1 MKKYDLVII
10 GGGSA
15 GLAAASSAYDEGI
28 RKIIILEKE
37 SYLGGI
43 LLQCIHNGFGL
54 HTYKEELTG
63 PEYAYRASEEVRKRN
78 IETMVDT
85 FVLALEMFND
95 EFIITYSSKDEGLNK
110 ILASS
115 VILATG
121 CSERTAGAI
130 GLNGTRPSG
139 IMTAGLAQKYINIEG
154 YMVGKKAFILGS
166 GDIGLIMARRL
177 TLEGTKVLG
186 VAEIMPYSNGLNR
199 NIVQCLEDYN
209 IPLYLHHT
217 IKEVKGNERL
227 EKIIICEVDDNLE
240 FIEGKEK
247 EIEVD
252 TLLLSVGLIPY
263 NPLLNA
269 LGVKMHPKTK
279 GPLVDESYQ
288 TSIKGLFSCG
298 NSLHVHDLV
307 DYVSIEAS
315 LAGKAAS
322 RYIKGI
328 LKDNNKIEIK
338 NGEGIS
344 YVIPTQVNL
353 DNIDTLKLSFRV
365 NKPYQNSIIYI
376 SQDEKI
382 IKKIKKAYLIPAE
395 MENIVIDKCLFEN
408 NSPIKLEVKNA

>member
-15 GLAAASSAYDEGI
+15 GLAAASSAYDEGN

-63 PEYAYRASEEVRKRN
+63 PEYAYRASEEVKKRN

-227 EKIIICEVDDNLE
+227 EKIIICEVDDNLK

-376 SQDEKI
+376 SQDDKI

-395 MENIVIDKCLFEN
+395 MENIVIDKSLFEN